1 MRATITPG
9 RLRVICV
16 SARDY
21 VLAIAVGVEFH
32 VREAINA
39 SAKVDPNVISSRR
52 ESATIGNTV
61 LELGAWTNLST
72 TTIIIDEGANP
83 PVMGSF
89 L

>member
-1 MRATITPG
+1 MHATITPG

-32 VREAINA
+32 IREAINA
-39 SAKVDPNVISSRR
+39 SAKVDPNVIGSRR
-52 ESATIGNTV
+52 ESAIIGNTV
-61 LELGAWTNLST
+61 LEFGAWTQLST
-72 TTIIIDEGANP
+72 TAIIVDEGANP
-83 PVMGSF
+83 PVMGTF